1 MNNEEN
7 DLFLKQMKGVTPLKK
22 NNRLIIKKT
31 NNKNKSVK
39 KKIILKNTNNLKIE
53 KEREVKHFILPLKT
67 LT

>member
-22 NNRLIIKKT
+22 NNRLINKKT

-39 KKIILKNTNNLKIE
+39 KKN
-53 KEREVKHFILPLKT
+53 KT
-67 LT
+67 